1 MTDSPPQI
9 RLGKRERL
17 VASAADLIH
26 RQGAAVTTLA
36 QVAAAADVPLGNVYY
51 YFKTKD
57 DLIQA
62 VIEDRASGIAGLLA
76 TFEQRRTPA
85 ARLKALA
92 RHWENMRE
100 LIAEQGCP
108 IGSLCAEL
116 SQRGDGL
123 GRDTATLLRS
133 LVEWAAIQFRAM
145 GRRDA
150 DTLAMSLLAA
160 VQGSALLTNSLH
172 DPGIMTDQ
180 VRTIERWI
188 DSLVNQQSRE

>member
-1 MTDSPPQI
+1 MSEMTDLAPPVRQ
-9 RLGKRERL
+9 GKRERL

-57 DLIQA
+57 DLIRA
-62 VIEDRASGIAGLLA
+62 VIEDRSTGIAGLLA
-76 TFEQRRTPA
+76 MFEQRRTPA

-100 LIAEQGCP
+100 LIAAQGCP

-123 GRDTATLLRS
+123 DGEAATLLR
-133 LVEWAAIQFRAM
+133 LLADWAAVQFRAL

-150 DTLAMSLLAA
+150 DTLAITLLAT

-172 DPGIMTDQ
+172 DPAIMTNQ
-180 VRTIERWI
+180 VRSIERWI
-188 DSLVNQQSRE
+188 DSLAAAG